1 MFYIVMERRNVP
13 VMERRNVPVME
24 RRNVFVMERK
34 NVAIKLLRQF
44 SVDDLQVS
52 RFCSSKV
59 SCFVKESS
67 RTTILDAVILF
78 FVFCFFFILQRRL
91 NIFLYVC
98 L

>member
-1 MFYIVMERRNVP
+1 MERRNVP
-13 VMERRNVPVME
+13 MMERRNVLVMK
-24 RRNVFVMERK
+24 RRNVFVMQRK
-34 NVAIKLLRQF
+34 NVAIKLLRKF

-78 FVFCFFFILQRRL
+78 FVF
-91 NIFLYVC
+91 FLFYNVD
-98 L
+98 